1 MAEILCFLCKY
12 LICLLLWPCVEINRL
27 TYLLSH
33 RDAVCLRNL
42 NKTYTAPKRNGRNM
56 SDALQRYRALEED
69 LIYIRWQYAG
79 LESEE
84 EEPILD
90 AMEEIWYEL
99 SEEEQNEL
107 NSEGTKSLIRD
118 DAKSSVSERRWTD
131 GNIWDNSNS
140 GELKVVA

>member
-1 MAEILCFLCKY
+1 
-12 LICLLLWPCVEINRL
+12 
-27 TYLLSH
+27 
-33 RDAVCLRNL
+33 
-42 NKTYTAPKRNGRNM
+42 M
-56 SDALQRYRALEED
+56 SDALQRHRALERD

>member
-1 MAEILCFLCKY
+1 
-12 LICLLLWPCVEINRL
+12 
-27 TYLLSH
+27 
-33 RDAVCLRNL
+33 
-42 NKTYTAPKRNGRNM
+42 
-56 SDALQRYRALEED
+56 
-69 LIYIRWQYAG
+69 
-79 LESEE
+79 
-84 EEPILD
+84 
-90 AMEEIWYEL
+90 MEEIWYEL